1 MPKKSDY
8 DLIPQAS
15 NDYHFV
21 NGFQGRMLN
30 LKRSAGAQIKT
41 DFESLDEAPKVGLFC
56 KLQFIF
62 NFFRSIK
69 ELYLETILLP

>member
-1 MPKKSDY
+1 MPKRSDY

-30 LKRSAGAQIKT
+30 LKRSAEVQVKT
-41 DFESLDEAPKVGLFC
+41 DSESLDEAPKVCIFC
-56 KLQFIF
+56 KLYFMHICP
-62 NFFRSIK
+62 
-69 ELYLETILLP
+69 LGG

>member
-15 NDYHFV
+15 NNYHFV

-30 LKRSAGAQIKT
+30 IKRSAGAQKKT
-41 DFESLDEAPKVGLFC
+41 DFESTDETTKVCLFC
-56 KLQFIF
+56 
-62 NFFRSIK
+62 
-69 ELYLETILLP
+69 